1 MHQTFRL
8 LSLHTILNM
17 TDRLRDIAGW
27 RSEGR
32 REEKEGHACQAARAR
47 ERERVVEEESRAES
61 VAVSL
66 AMSQE
71 ICEADH

>member
-1 MHQTFRL
+1 
-8 LSLHTILNM
+8 M

-47 ERERVVEEESRAES
+47 ERERVVEEESRADS

>member
-32 REEKEGHACQAARAR
+32 REEEEDHACQAARER
-47 ERERVVEEESRAES
+47 EREGSRRRVQSRIRS
-61 VAVSL
+61 S
-66 AMSQE
+66 
-71 ICEADH
+71 

>member
-32 REEKEGHACQAARAR
+32 REEEEDHACQAAR
-47 ERERVVEEESRAES
+47 ERERG
-61 VAVSL
+61 
-66 AMSQE
+66 
-71 ICEADH
+71 